1 MAAELSENAEFGETY
16 TRAGLSLILGL
27 AARAP
32 KRDGYHGCPYPI
44 LATDRAWTGPEHG
57 SEILAMNQFVTFGFV
72 LLLVGLLVAL
82 DGALALRAID
92 RLAQSEDFN
101 DIRSAMTHTDV
112 YSVR

>member
-44 LATDRAWTGPEHG
+44 LATDQRH
-57 SEILAMNQFVTFGFV
+57 
-72 LLLVGLLVAL
+72 
-82 DGALALRAID
+82 
-92 RLAQSEDFN
+92 
-101 DIRSAMTHTDV
+101 
-112 YSVR
+112 